1 MEDLSVSPQL
11 RVPARHIFAVAAGN
25 ALAFYDFLA
34 FAYFAVQIGR
44 TFFPNPATSLMMSL
58 ATFGAGFLTRPIGGL
73 VIGRMG
79 DRVGRKPAMMFSFTL
94 MGVAIIGLALTPSY
108 ASIGIAAPILVLIFR
123 LMLGFGAGGEV
134 GPSTAYL
141 LEVSPPGRR
150 GFYTSLQYA
159 TQDFAG
165 CFAGLVGF
173 ILASALSERALD
185 EWGWRVAFLIGAA
198 IVPVGVVIRR
208 SLPESIDLPSN
219 ASAVAVTNFR
229 PYRRVAIL
237 GFVLLSST
245 AVIAYVQ
252 TDLTA
257 YALGNLHLSTQFA
270 FAATLV
276 NGFFTFSF
284 DPVGGW
290 LSDKVGRK
298 PVVMIGTI
306 ATLLVS
312 FPAFYAI
319 IHLRSGLALL
329 VTAAVLGALT
339 GILGPPILTALTEA
353 LPKNIRSSAVSIIY
367 ALTIA
372 LFGGTTP
379 FMITWIIAATGNPF
393 APAWFL
399 VIASAV
405 TLVAARMLKETAPNV
420 VLRDAKLNRA

>member
-1 MEDLSVSPQL
+1 M
-11 RVPARHIFAVAAGN
+11 
-25 ALAFYDFLA
+25 FYDFLA

-73 VIGRMG
+73 VIGRIG
-79 DRVGRKPAMMFSFTL
+79 DRMGRKPAMLLSFTL
-94 MGVAIIGLALTPSY
+94 MGVAITGLALTPSY
-108 ASIGIAAPILVLIFR
+108 ASIGIAAPLLVLVFR
-123 LMLGFGAGGEV
+123 LLLGFGAGGEV

-159 TQDFAG
+159 TADFAG
-165 CFAGLVGF
+165 FFAGLVGF
-173 ILASALSERALD
+173 ILASSLSERALD

-208 SLPESIDLPSN
+208 SLPETIDIPSN
-219 ASAVAVTNFR
+219 TSAVAVTTFR

-245 AVIAYVQ
+245 AVISYVQ

-257 YALGNLHLSTQFA
+257 YALGNLHLSTQLA

-276 NGFFTFSF
+276 NGFFTFLL

-298 PVVMIGTI
+298 PVVMMGTI
-306 ATLLVS
+306 LTLLVS
-312 FPAFYAI
+312 LPAFYAI

-329 VTAAVLGALT
+329 VAAAVLGALS
-339 GILGPPILTALTEA
+339 GILNPPILTALTEA
-353 LPKNIRSSAVSIIY
+353 LPKNIRSTAVSVIY
-367 ALTIA
+367 AVTIA

-379 FMITWIIAATGNPF
+379 FMITWIIAVTGNPF

-399 VIASAV
+399 VIASV
-405 TLVAARMLKETAPNV
+405 ITVVAASLLKETAPNV
-420 VLRDAKLNRA
+420 VLREARHNRA